1 MANGNRHSL
10 KWLAAHAERPGLP
23 AIAVFGGVASYD
35 RSEILHKAE
44 EYRLRGRIRKAIRE
58 YERVLAVDP
67 QDIEVHSRIAPL
79 YIKVGHKDSAKA
91 SLWRTIPYYEKLGF
105 ADKSIAMLRLALTVD
120 PRDLNAYLRLADF
133 HLDKAHTVDALE
145 VLEEARRAF
154 RSRRFLKQATTVEEK
169 ILRFAPDDFRAQVSL
184 VRLLWQ
190 AGKRREAGE
199 RLWRM
204 ESEWARRRNRKRWR
218 KTRRLMCRHAPSLS
232 TCWGYC
238 VSLLRSPAP
247 YRPGLKRSFVS

>member
-1 MANGNRHSL
+1 MANGNRYFL
-10 KWLAAHAERPGLP
+10 KWLATHTERPGLR
-23 AIAVFGGVASYD
+23 AMAVFGEAASYD
-35 RSEILHKAE
+35 RSEIFRKAE

-67 QDIEVHSRIAPL
+67 QDIEVHSRVAPL
-79 YIKVGHKDSAKA
+79 YIKAGRKGPAKA
-91 SLWRTIPYYEKLGF
+91 SLWRTIAYYEKLGF

-120 PRDLNAYLRLADF
+120 PGDLSAYLRLADL
-133 HLDKAHTVDALE
+133 HLDKAHTVDALK

-154 RSRRFLKQATTVEEK
+154 RSRRFLRQATAVENK
-169 ILRFAPDDFRAQVSL
+169 ILTFAPDDFRAQVSL
-184 VRLLWQ
+184 VRLLWR

-204 ESEWARRRNRKRWR
+204 ESDWARRRNRKRWR

-232 TCWGYC
+232 SCWGYC
-238 VSLLRSPAP
+238 VSLLRPPAP
-247 YRPGLKRSFVS
+247 YNPWMKSGFVS

>member
-1 MANGNRHSL
+1 MPNGNRHSL
-10 KWLAAHAERPGLP
+10 KWLTAHAERPGLP
-23 AIAVFGGVASYD
+23 AMAVFSGAASYD
-35 RSEILHKAE
+35 RNEIFHKAE

-67 QDIEVHSRIAPL
+67 QDIEVHSRVAPL
-79 YIKVGHKDSAKA
+79 YIKVGRKDSAKA
-91 SLWRTIPYYEKLGF
+91 SLWRTIAYYEKMGF
-105 ADKSIAMLRLALTVD
+105 ADKSIAMLRLALMVD
-120 PRDLNAYLRLADF
+120 PRDLSAYLRLADL
-133 HLDKAHTVDALE
+133 HLDKTHRVDALK
-145 VLEEARRAF
+145 VLEEARKAF
-154 RSRRFLKQATTVEEK
+154 RRRRFHRQATAVENK
-169 ILRFAPDDFRAQVSL
+169 ILSFAPDDFRAQVSL
-184 VRLLWQ
+184 VRLLWR

-238 VSLLRSPAP
+238 VSLLRSPVP
-247 YRPGLKRSFVS
+247 YNPWMKSGFIS